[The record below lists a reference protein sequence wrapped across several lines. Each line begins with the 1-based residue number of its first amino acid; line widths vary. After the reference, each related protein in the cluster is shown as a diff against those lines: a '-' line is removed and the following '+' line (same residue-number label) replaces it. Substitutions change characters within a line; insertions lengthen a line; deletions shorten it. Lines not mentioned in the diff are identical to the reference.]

1 MMKRSAVHSRIK
13 SVWPIVRRFRLFTVT
28 VLLISATAVSLLHPL
43 SIQAQTAA
51 IAPVQLTPTQP
62 TNAVLDW
69 NSTALAV
76 TQAAA
81 APAPQQYRALAIA
94 HAAIFD
100 AVNAIEHRYSP
111 YAVNVKAPTGTSAE
125 AAAAAAGHGVLVRLY
140 PAQQSTL
147 EAALSVSLA
156 KVPEGQSKADG
167 IKLGKEVAEKL
178 IALRSQDRA
187 DKKID
192 YTVEPKVGVWQPTLP
207 GFTPPLLPQ
216 WGTVKPFVLK
226 GSDQFQSPEP
236 LALKSAAYIAELNEV
251 KQLGGR
257 NSSVRTA
264 EQTAVAL
271 FSPIA
276 PAVLWNTTARTAAT
290 DKGLS
295 LLENARL
302 FALLNISGVDAYI
315 AGYDVKYKYKLWRPV
330 TAIRN
335 ADALSSPTLTADPNW
350 EPLIVTP
357 AHPDY
362 ISGHC
367 VAAGAEQQ
375 ILQNFFGSDAVK
387 TSIIFPANVGITRT
401 FTSFSQITK
410 ELENAR
416 VWGGV
421 HTRTADLQGTTL
433 GQQVGDYV
441 FKNILLSSKN

>member
-1 MMKRSAVHSRIK
+1 MKSFAVPSRIK
-13 SVWPIVRRFRLFTVT
+13 PVWPIVPRFRLFTVT
-28 VLLISATAVSLLHPL
+28 ALLMATIVTLMLHPL

-51 IAPVQLTPTQP
+51 LAPVQAPPNLP

-81 APAPQQYRALAIA
+81 APAPQQYRTLAIA

-100 AVNAIEHRYSP
+100 AVNAIEHRYTP
-111 YAVNVKAPTGTSAE
+111 YAVDIKAPAGTPAE
-125 AAAAAAGHGVLVRLY
+125 VAAAAAGHEVLVRLY

-147 EAALSVSLA
+147 DAALSASLA
-156 KVPEGQSKADG
+156 KVPEGRSKADG
-167 IKLGKEVAEKL
+167 IRIGKEVAQKL
-178 IALRSQDRA
+178 LVLRSQDGA
-187 DKKID
+187 DRKPD
-192 YTVEPKVGVWQPTLP
+192 YKVEPKVGVWQPTLP
-207 GFTPPLLPQ
+207 GFSPPLLPH
-216 WGTVKPFVLK
+216 WGTVTPFALK
-226 GSDQFQSPEP
+226 GLDQFQAPQP
-236 LALKSAAYIAELNEV
+236 LPLQSAAYIEELNEV
-251 KQLGGR
+251 KRLGGR
-257 NSSVRTA
+257 NSSARTA
-264 EQTAVAL
+264 DQTAAAL

-276 PAVLWNTTARTAAT
+276 PAVLWNTTARAAAT
-290 DKGLS
+290 EKRLN

-335 ADALSSPTLTADPNW
+335 ADALTNPALTADPSW

-367 VAAGAEQQ
+367 VSAGAEQR

-387 TSIIFPANVGITRT
+387 INIIFPANVGVTRT
-401 FTSFSQITK
+401 FTSFSQICK
-410 ELENAR
+410 ELEDAR

-421 HTRTADLQGTTL
+421 HTRTADLRGTIL
-433 GQQVGDYV
+433 GQQVGNDV
-441 FKNILLSSKN
+441 FANILLPSKD

>member
-1 MMKRSAVHSRIK
+1 MKSFAVPSRIK
-13 SVWPIVRRFRLFTVT
+13 PVWPIVPRFRLFTVT
-28 VLLISATAVSLLHPL
+28 ALLTATIVTLMLHPL

-51 IAPVQLTPTQP
+51 LAPVQAPPNLP

-81 APAPQQYRALAIA
+81 APAPQQYRTLAIA

-100 AVNAIEHRYSP
+100 AVNAIEHRYTP
-111 YAVNVKAPTGTSAE
+111 YAVDIKAPAGTPAE
-125 AAAAAAGHGVLVRLY
+125 VAAAAAGHEVLVRLY

-147 EAALSVSLA
+147 DAAFSASLA
-156 KVPEGQSKADG
+156 KVPEGRSKADG
-167 IKLGKEVAEKL
+167 IRIGKEVAQKL
-178 IALRSQDRA
+178 LVLRSQDGA
-187 DKKID
+187 DRKPD
-192 YTVEPKVGVWQPTLP
+192 YKVEPKVGVWQPTLP
-207 GFTPPLLPQ
+207 GFSPPLLPH
-216 WGTVKPFVLK
+216 WGTVTPFALK
-226 GSDQFQSPEP
+226 GLDQFQAPQP
-236 LALKSAAYIAELNEV
+236 LPLQSAAYIEELNEV
-251 KQLGGR
+251 KRLGGR
-257 NSSVRTA
+257 NSSARTA
-264 EQTAVAL
+264 DQTAAAL

-276 PAVLWNTTARTAAT
+276 PAVLWNTTARAAAT
-290 DKGLS
+290 EKRLN

-335 ADALSSPTLTADPNW
+335 ADALTNPALTADPSW

-367 VAAGAEQQ
+367 VSAGAEQR

-387 TSIIFPANVGITRT
+387 INIIFPANVGVTRT
-401 FTSFSQITK
+401 FTSFSQICK
-410 ELENAR
+410 ELEDAR

-421 HTRTADLQGTTL
+421 HTRTADLRGTIL
-433 GQQVGDYV
+433 GQQVGNDV
-441 FKNILLSSKN
+441 FANILLPSKD

>member
-1 MMKRSAVHSRIK
+1 MKSFAVPSRIK
-13 SVWPIVRRFRLFTVT
+13 PVWPIVPRFRLFTVT
-28 VLLISATAVSLLHPL
+28 ALLMATIVTLMLHPL

-51 IAPVQLTPTQP
+51 LAPVQAPPNLP

-81 APAPQQYRALAIA
+81 APAPQQYRTLAIA

-100 AVNAIEHRYSP
+100 AVNAIEHRYTP
-111 YAVNVKAPTGTSAE
+111 YAVDIKAPAGTPAE
-125 AAAAAAGHGVLVRLY
+125 VAAAAAGHEVLVRLY

-147 EAALSVSLA
+147 DAALSASLA
-156 KVPEGQSKADG
+156 KVPEGRSKADG
-167 IKLGKEVAEKL
+167 IRIGKEVAQKL
-178 IALRSQDRA
+178 LVLRSQDGA
-187 DKKID
+187 DRKPD
-192 YTVEPKVGVWQPTLP
+192 YKVEPKVGVWQPTLP
-207 GFTPPLLPQ
+207 GFSPPLLPH
-216 WGTVKPFVLK
+216 WGTVTPFALK
-226 GSDQFQSPEP
+226 GLDQFQAPEP
-236 LALKSAAYIAELNEV
+236 LPLQSAAYIEELNEV
-251 KQLGGR
+251 KRLGGR
-257 NSSVRTA
+257 NSSARTA
-264 EQTAVAL
+264 DQTAAAL

-276 PAVLWNTTARTAAT
+276 PAVLWNTTARAAAT
-290 DKGLS
+290 EKRLN

-335 ADALSSPTLTADPNW
+335 ADALTNSALTANPSW

-367 VAAGAEQQ
+367 VSAGAEQR

-387 TSIIFPANVGITRT
+387 INIIFPANVGVTRT
-401 FTSFSQITK
+401 FTSFSQICK
-410 ELENAR
+410 ELEDAR

-421 HTRTADLQGTTL
+421 HTRTADLRGTIL
-433 GQQVGDYV
+433 GQQVGNDV
-441 FKNILLSSKN
+441 FANILLPSKD

>member
-1 MMKRSAVHSRIK
+1 MKSFAVPSRIK
-13 SVWPIVRRFRLFTVT
+13 PVWPIVPRFRLFTVT
-28 VLLISATAVSLLHPL
+28 ALLMATIVTLMLHPL
-43 SIQAQTAA
+43 SIQAQTAV
-51 IAPVQLTPTQP
+51 IAPVQAPPNLP

-81 APAPQQYRALAIA
+81 APAPQQYRTLAIA

-100 AVNAIEHRYSP
+100 AVNAIEHRYTP
-111 YAVNVKAPTGTSAE
+111 YAVDIKAPAGTPAE
-125 AAAAAAGHGVLVRLY
+125 VAAAAAGHEVLVRLY

-147 EAALSVSLA
+147 DAALSASLA
-156 KVPEGQSKADG
+156 KVPEGRSKADG
-167 IKLGKEVAEKL
+167 IRIGKEVAQKL
-178 IALRSQDRA
+178 LVLRSQDGA
-187 DKKID
+187 DRKPD
-192 YTVEPKVGVWQPTLP
+192 YKVEPKVGVWQPTLP
-207 GFTPPLLPQ
+207 GFSPPLLPH
-216 WGTVKPFVLK
+216 WGTVTPFALK
-226 GSDQFQSPEP
+226 GLDQFQAPQP
-236 LALKSAAYIAELNEV
+236 LPLQSAAYIEELNEV
-251 KQLGGR
+251 KRLGGR
-257 NSSVRTA
+257 NSSARTA
-264 EQTAVAL
+264 DQTAAAL

-276 PAVLWNTTARTAAT
+276 PAVLWNTTARAAAT
-290 DKGLS
+290 EKRLN

-335 ADALSSPTLTADPNW
+335 ADALTNPALTADPSW

-367 VAAGAEQQ
+367 VSAGAEQR

-387 TSIIFPANVGITRT
+387 INIIFPANVGVTRT
-401 FTSFSQITK
+401 FTSFSQICK
-410 ELENAR
+410 ELEDAR

-421 HTRTADLQGTTL
+421 HTRTADLRGTIL
-433 GQQVGDYV
+433 GQQVGNDV
-441 FKNILLSSKN
+441 FANILLPSKD

>member
-1 MMKRSAVHSRIK
+1 MKSFAVPSRIK
-13 SVWPIVRRFRLFTVT
+13 PVWPIVPRFRLFTVT
-28 VLLISATAVSLLHPL
+28 ALLMATIVTLMLHPL

-51 IAPVQLTPTQP
+51 LAPVQAPPNLP

-81 APAPQQYRALAIA
+81 APAPQQYRTLAIA

-100 AVNAIEHRYSP
+100 AVNAIEHRYTP
-111 YAVNVKAPTGTSAE
+111 YAVDIKAPAGTPAE
-125 AAAAAAGHGVLVRLY
+125 VAAAAAGHEVLVRLY

-147 EAALSVSLA
+147 DAALSASLA
-156 KVPEGQSKADG
+156 KVPEGRSKADG
-167 IKLGKEVAEKL
+167 IRIGKEVAQKL
-178 IALRSQDRA
+178 LVLRSQDGA
-187 DKKID
+187 DRKPD
-192 YTVEPKVGVWQPTLP
+192 YKVEPKVGVWQPTLP
-207 GFTPPLLPQ
+207 GFSPPLLPH
-216 WGTVKPFVLK
+216 WGTVTPFALK
-226 GSDQFQSPEP
+226 GLDQFQAPEP
-236 LALKSAAYIAELNEV
+236 LPLQSAAYIEELNEV
-251 KQLGGR
+251 KRLGGR
-257 NSSVRTA
+257 NSSARTA
-264 EQTAVAL
+264 DQTAAAL

-276 PAVLWNTTARTAAT
+276 PAVLWNTTARAAAT
-290 DKGLS
+290 EKRLN

-335 ADALSSPTLTADPNW
+335 ADALTNPALTADPSW

-367 VAAGAEQQ
+367 VSAGAEQR

-387 TSIIFPANVGITRT
+387 INIIFPANVGVTRT
-401 FTSFSQITK
+401 FTSFSQICK
-410 ELENAR
+410 ELEGAR

-421 HTRTADLQGTTL
+421 HTRTADLRGTIL
-433 GQQVGDYV
+433 GQQVGNDV
-441 FKNILLSSKN
+441 FANILLPSKD